1 MDTTTTGELAI
12 IPIGGGQPVT
22 VHAAAAEPIQQ
33 QQVPQQ
39 APISTASGETLILI
53 LCVAI
58 VFAAWR
64 KSKAVRWP
72 LVAGIVAGVLLAGSV
87 VGPMI
92 KQTSGQAGTQMEN
105 MVNGVQNGGTTGGG
119 R

>member
-1 MDTTTTGELAI
+1 MDTTTTGELAV
-12 IPIGGGQPVT
+12 IPISAVT
-22 VHAAAAEPIQQ
+22 GHPMAAEPVQQ

-39 APISTASGETLILI
+39 APISTASGETLVLI

-58 VFAAWR
+58 AITAWR

-72 LVAGIVAGVLLAGSV
+72 IAASLIAGVLLAGSI

-105 MVNGVQNGGTTGGG
+105 MVNGVQNGGTGTTGGTP
-119 R
+119 

>member
-1 MDTTTTGELAI
+1 MDTHSITGELTV
-12 IPIGGGQPVT
+12 IPAGTGQPTQTRAV
-22 VHAAAAEPIQQ
+22 AAEPTQ

-39 APISTASGETLILI
+39 APISTGSGETLILI

-58 VFAAWR
+58 AITAWR

-72 LVAGIVAGVLLAGSV
+72 IAASLIAGVLLAGSI

-105 MVNGVQNGGTTGGG
+105 MVNGVQNGGATGGN